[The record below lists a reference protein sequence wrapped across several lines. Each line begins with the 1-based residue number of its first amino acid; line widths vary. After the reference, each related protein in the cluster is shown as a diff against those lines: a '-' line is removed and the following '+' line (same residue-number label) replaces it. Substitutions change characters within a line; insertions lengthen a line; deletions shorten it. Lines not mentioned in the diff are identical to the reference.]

1 MPLELFIA
9 LRYLKARRNGVFTL
23 LTSFIAVGG
32 ITLGVAALI
41 ITLAVMSGFHRDI
54 REKILGIQPHLVIL
68 KDNRKPFTEY
78 ASIEKIATSSGGV
91 RCAAPFVYGQV
102 ILRTSGTTSGA
113 ILKGI
118 DMQREDALVG
128 LRKRIIA
135 GSVPATGLGV
145 DGIMVGKELARN
157 LGVTLGQDIIVMTS
171 GGEGMIPRMSRFKVA
186 AFFNSGMYEYDANL
200 AFVSLDA
207 GRKVL
212 NLGDAVTGIGVSL
225 TDEDSADS
233 IERRIQ
239 AMAGGAYWIRSWQQ
253 MNHNLFAALK
263 LEKIMM
269 FIILALIILV
279 AAFNII
285 SNLLLLTVEK
295 TREIGILSAMGIS
308 KRRIARIF
316 YFEGIIIGGAGISL
330 GLALGIGL
338 SLLLKQYQ
346 FIQLP
351 ADVYYLD
358 HLPVRILPWDVA
370 GITAVAFIITLL
382 ASVYP
387 AYQVTRLDPIEA
399 IRYG

>member
-9 LRYLKARRNGVFTL
+9 LRYLKARRNGVFTM
-23 LTSFIAVGG
+23 LTTLIAVGG

-54 REKILGIQPHLVIL
+54 REKILGIQPHLIIL
-68 KDNRKPFTEY
+68 KDNSRPLTEF
-78 ASIEKIATSSGGV
+78 STIEKIAASAGGV
-91 RCAAPFVYGQV
+91 RATAPFVYGQV
-102 ILRTSGTTSGA
+102 ILRSSGGTSGA
-113 ILKGI
+113 IIKGV
-118 DMQREDALVG
+118 DFAREDALVG
-128 LRKRIIA
+128 LRKRIAA
-135 GSVPATGLGV
+135 GSVPQDGLGLE
-145 DGIMVGKELARN
+145 GIMVGKELARN
-157 LGVTLGQDIIVMTS
+157 LGLTLGQDLIVMTS
-171 GGEGMIPRMSRFKVA
+171 GGEGMIPRMSRFKVT

-212 NLGDAVTGIGVSL
+212 NLGGAVTGIGVSL
-225 TDEDSADS
+225 NDEDDADK

-269 FIILALIILV
+269 FIILGLIIIV

-316 YFEGIIIGGAGISL
+316 YFEGFIVGGAGIAL
-330 GLALGIGL
+330 GLVLGVGL
-338 SLLLKQYQ
+338 SLLLKHYQ

-358 HLPVRILPWDVA
+358 YFPVRLLLGDVA
-370 GITAVAFIITLL
+370 GVTAVAFIITVL